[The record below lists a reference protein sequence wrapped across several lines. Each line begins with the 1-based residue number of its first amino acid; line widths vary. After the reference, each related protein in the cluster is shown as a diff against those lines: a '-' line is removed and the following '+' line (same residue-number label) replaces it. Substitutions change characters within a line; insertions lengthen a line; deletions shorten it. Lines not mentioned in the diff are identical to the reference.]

1 MEDRILGLHHITAIA
16 GEAKRNYDFY
26 TQVLGLSLV
35 KKTVNFDDPYTYHF
49 YYGDKVGT
57 PGSILT
63 FFPWEGMQSGR
74 RGTRQV
80 TEIGY
85 SVPENSLDFWLNR
98 FEAHNVIYDK
108 VSEKFGEQY
117 LTFLDPDGLKFE
129 LITSKNPDTRLP
141 WETDQISAEHALKGF
156 HNVTITTSKLQPTA
170 DVLTNIFGYKL
181 LDKNVNRY
189 RFITDAV
196 ENANIVDVVEVPGE
210 TIGHVAAGSVHH
222 IAFRVKDDK
231 ILLNFRDKVLAAGL
245 QITEKID
252 RNYFYS
258 LYFREPGGVLFEIA
272 TDNPG
277 FAIDESVEDLGSGL
291 KLPAQYESRR
301 EDISKRLPKL
311 KEDVQA

>member
-16 GEAKRNYDFY
+16 GEAKRNYNFY
-26 TQVLGLSLV
+26 TNVLGLRLV

-85 SVPENSLDFWLNR
+85 SVPENSLDFWLQR
-98 FEAHNVIYDK
+98 FEANNILYNK

-129 LITSKNPDTRLP
+129 LTTSKNSDSRLP
-141 WETDQISAEHALKGF
+141 WETKEISAAHALKGF
-156 HNVTITTSKLQPTA
+156 HNITITTNKLQPTA

-181 LDKNVNRY
+181 LETHVNRY
-189 RFITDAV
+189 RFVTDAV
-196 ENANIVDVVEVPGE
+196 DNANIVDVVEVPGE
-210 TIGHVAAGSVHH
+210 TVGHVAAGSVHH
-222 IAFRVKDDK
+222 VAFRVKDDNV
-231 ILLNFRDKVLAAGL
+231 LMAFRDKVQAAGL

-291 KLPAQYESRR
+291 KLPAQYESHR
-301 EDISKRLPKL
+301 EDISKRLAVL
-311 KEDVQA
+311 D